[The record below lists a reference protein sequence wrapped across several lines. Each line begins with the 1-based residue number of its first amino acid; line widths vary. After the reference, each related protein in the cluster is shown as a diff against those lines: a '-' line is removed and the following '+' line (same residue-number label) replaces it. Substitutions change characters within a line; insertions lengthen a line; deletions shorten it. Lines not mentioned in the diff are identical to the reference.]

1 MYSLHS
7 LAFTFTECQTAA
19 KEARTGISPPCRVL
33 CRPFEAIE
41 TPIMLSMQLCHL
53 NNPAAEVMYVP
64 YLDAHHHKWCR
75 RRSHTGGPERRVT
88 AFSKI
93 RTNAPCVPQ
102 RLAHTLRIGKV
113 PKVSQLQQLLLFAT
127 HSFAAFV
134 CATAA

>member
-1 MYSLHS
+1 
-7 LAFTFTECQTAA
+7 
-19 KEARTGISPPCRVL
+19 
-33 CRPFEAIE
+33 
-41 TPIMLSMQLCHL
+41 MLSMQLCHP

-134 CATAA
+134 CATAAQQLDTSRSGHENGLFG